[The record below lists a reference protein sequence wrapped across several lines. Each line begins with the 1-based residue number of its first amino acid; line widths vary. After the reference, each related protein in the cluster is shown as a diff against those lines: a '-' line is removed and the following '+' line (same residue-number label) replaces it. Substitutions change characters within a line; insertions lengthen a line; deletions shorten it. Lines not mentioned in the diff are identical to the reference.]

1 MLATPVTAVGRSS
14 SGPRPINLAK
24 DSRQVLKLL
33 DQSFGRRYRSL
44 GQRVLYDRL
53 SLSQANPLV
62 LRFNM
67 MTSGFIPGFVWEEDG
82 RIVGNLTLLGSE
94 MPGRYLIANVAVHP
108 DFRRRGIA
116 RGLLHE
122 ALDHIIGQGGRT
134 VMLQVE
140 SDNDPA
146 ITLYLTSGFH
156 IVGTIKRWQTS
167 PSNLRYVPIQADSVG
182 RVRLIGRQDWR
193 AAYHLDRAIVHPDLN
208 WPIPPTPDFYKTG
221 IWRSIVDFVNGRK
234 FTAWVTEVQTSNGD
248 RKKLVGLI
256 SISSEWGRPT
266 WLRIRVDP
274 AWQEE
279 AEPMLMNNAI
289 KYLKGNRSG
298 TVRINHPAD
307 DQLANQMLSEANFR
321 IQRSLTIMT
330 LDLINNGR

>member
-1 MLATPVTAVGRSS
+1 
-14 SGPRPINLAK
+14 
-24 DSRQVLKLL
+24 
-33 DQSFGRRYRSL
+33 
-44 GQRVLYDRL
+44 
-53 SLSQANPLV
+53 
-62 LRFNM
+62 M

-82 RIVGNLTLLGSE
+82 QIVGNLTLLGSE
-94 MPGRYLIANVAVHP
+94 VPGRYLIANVAVHP

-116 RGLLHE
+116 RGILQE
-122 ALDHIIGQGGRT
+122 ALDHIVDQGGRT

-156 IVGTIKRWQTS
+156 LVGTMKRWQTS
-167 PSNLRYVPIQADSVG
+167 STNLRYVPIQADTVG
-182 RVRLIGRQDWR
+182 QVRSIGRRDWR

-208 WPIPPTPDFYKTG
+208 WPVPPTPDFYKTG
-221 IWRSIVDFVNGRK
+221 ILRSIVDLLSGRK
-234 FTAWVTEVQTSNGD
+234 FNAWITELRTGTSS
-248 RKKLVGLI
+248 KQKLIGLI

-274 AWQEE
+274 TWQEE
-279 AEPMLMNNAI
+279 VEPRLMNNAI
-289 KYLKGNRSG
+289 KYLKRNRSG
-298 TVRINHPAD
+298 TVRISHPAD
-307 DQLANQMLSEANFR
+307 DQLANQMLTEANFR